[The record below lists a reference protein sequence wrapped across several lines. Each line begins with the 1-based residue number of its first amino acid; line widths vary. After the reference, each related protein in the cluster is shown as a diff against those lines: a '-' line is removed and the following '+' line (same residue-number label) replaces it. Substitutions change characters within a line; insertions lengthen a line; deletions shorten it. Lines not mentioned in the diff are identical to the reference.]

1 MKKWIFGT
9 LLGLGAMH
17 FASANVDKTINVK
30 VGYSKIGNIYDN
42 DIKNTVM
49 YVIRHTME
57 HSENFNGH
65 RVFGLGFGLK
75 YNFPKYFFIGLNA
88 NLENTDNEY
97 TLGVPN
103 NSIGIKF
110 SSRNSVNLI
119 PIVGVSID
127 RFNIYA
133 GAGISYNQINYL
145 QFDKSVTD
153 PTDKSFNNY
162 KVHNWRG
169 NFAWCAGIDANIN
182 SNASLG
188 IEYKKT
194 RIKFS
199 FIEYPNSFRFKSH
212 FKTDHHTVS
221 VTFKYKF

>member
-1 MKKWIFGT
+1 MKKILLSILFGGIIHT
-9 LLGLGAMH
+9 M
-17 FASANVDKTINVK
+17 SANICATINAM
-30 VGYSKIGNIYDN
+30 VGYSKMNNISCTTKENYSLMAL
-42 DIKNTVM
+42 IKDDEFYQNT
-49 YVIRHTME
+49 
-57 HSENFNGH
+57 NGH

-75 YNFPKYFFIGLNA
+75 YNFPKYFFIGVNA
-88 NLENTDNEY
+88 NLENADNKY
-97 TLGVPN
+97 TLKTNDSTAGLR
-103 NSIGIKF
+103 F
-110 SSRNSVNLI
+110 SSKNAVNLI
-119 PIVGVSID
+119 PVVGVAID

-133 GAGISYNQINYL
+133 GAGISYNQINYS
-145 QFDKSVTD
+145 QFNIDATD
-153 PTDKSFNNY
+153 ITLEFFNDY